1 MLDWWTRR
9 RLGRLAM
16 RKWSWF
22 SLRTRPRSV
31 RPKTSMS
38 DGAGR
43 GGSAEAAESAFM
55 SDPYQVSEP
64 WGESAA
70 PAARS
75 QGRPRPPERPHATG
89 SGPPRPA
96 ALGGCL
102 SGQRAARLAH
112 HIGPILKGVLT
123 APVRPEAAA
132 CSVYPFP
139 T

>member
-1 MLDWWTRR
+1 
-9 RLGRLAM
+9 M
-16 RKWSWF
+16 RNWSWF

-43 GGSAEAAESAFM
+43 GGSAEAAESALM
-55 SDPYQVSEP
+55 ERVCDRDCEV
-64 WGESAA
+64 ARA
-70 PAARS
+70 PA
-75 QGRPRPPERPHATG
+75 P
-89 SGPPRPA
+89 
-96 ALGGCL
+96 
-102 SGQRAARLAH
+102 LAYH
-112 HIGPILKGVLT
+112 MGPILKGVLT